1 MTGVLGGGFQM
12 LRLKPIMAGAA
23 LAAALAAG
31 QAQAATWLLTYTS
44 TTGAPLSANLTL
56 QASDVMNAV
65 GGFDALGIS
74 GAVDGDTITGL
85 IANPSQPLAHYSA
98 DGMFIY
104 DNVVW
109 PTGAP
114 ALSNPGLFFSGAS
127 GNEYNLF
134 SDNATTYELY
144 RARSGVG
151 YLANSVGTLSVAEQ
165 VRSLSDSRAGA
176 IPEPG
181 TWLLMIIG
189 FGSIGAALRIRRRPA
204 PIA

>member
-1 MTGVLGGGFQM
+1 MTGVHGWGLEM
-12 LRLKPIMAGAA
+12 LNLKTILAGLTAA
-23 LAAALAAG
+23 IALSAG
-31 QAQAATWLLTYTS
+31 QAHASTWLLTYTS
-44 TTGAPLSANLTL
+44 GDGAPFTANLTL
-56 QASDVMNAV
+56 DASDVMNAV
-65 GGFDALGIS
+65 GGFDALSLS
-74 GAVDGDTITGL
+74 GDVDGDAITGL

-144 RARSGVG
+144 RAQSGVG
-151 YLANSVGTLSVAEQ
+151 YLAHSVGTLGL
-165 VRSLSDSRAGA
+165 RSEASRDLNARTGA

-181 TWLLMIIG
+181 AWVMMIVG
-189 FGSIGAALRIRRRPA
+189 FGGIGAALRMRRRPVA
-204 PIA
+204 VA

>member
-1 MTGVLGGGFQM
+1 MTGVHGWGSRM
-12 LRLKPIMAGAA
+12 RLKTMLAGLTAA
-23 LAAALAAG
+23 VALTAG
-31 QAQAATWLLTYTS
+31 QAHAATWLLTYTS
-44 TTGAPLSANLTL
+44 SNGAPLIANLTL
-56 QASDVMNAV
+56 NASDTLNAV
-65 GGFDALGIS
+65 GGFDALSIS
-74 GAVDGDTITGL
+74 GDVDGDAITGL

-114 ALSNPGLFFSGAS
+114 QLSNPGLFFSGAS

-144 RARSGVG
+144 RAQSGVG
-151 YLANSVGTLSVAEQ
+151 YLAHSVGTLGLAQQ
-165 VRSLSDSRAGA
+165 VRNDARTGA

-181 TWLLMIIG
+181 VWLMMIIG
-189 FGSIGAALRIRRRPA
+189 FGGVGAALRMRRRPVSVA
-204 PIA
+204 

>member
-1 MTGVLGGGFQM
+1 M
-12 LRLKPIMAGAA
+12 LRLKTILAGLTAA
-23 LAAALAAG
+23 IALTAG
-31 QAQAATWLLTYTS
+31 QAHAGTWLLTYTS
-44 TTGAPLSANLTL
+44 STGSPFTANLTL
-56 QASDVMNAV
+56 DASDVMNTV
-65 GGFDALGIS
+65 GGFDALSLNGD
-74 GAVDGDTITGL
+74 VDGDAITGL

-165 VRSLSDSRAGA
+165 VRTVTDDRSGA
-176 IPEPG
+176 IPEPAS
-181 TWLLMIIG
+181 WLMMIVG
-189 FGSIGAALRIRRRPA
+189 FGAIGTALRMRRRA
-204 PIA
+204 ATFA

>member
-1 MTGVLGGGFQM
+1 M
-12 LRLKPIMAGAA
+12 LRLKTILAGVT
-23 LAAALAAG
+23 LAVVLAAG
-31 QAQAATWLLTYTS
+31 QAHAATWLLTYTS
-44 TTGAPLSANLTL
+44 TGGLPLVANLTL
-56 QASDVMNAV
+56 TASDVMNTV
-65 GGFDALGIS
+65 GGFDALSLS
-74 GAVDGDTITGL
+74 GAVDGDSITGL

-127 GNEYNLF
+127 GAEYNLF

-165 VRSLSDSRAGA
+165 VRGFPDPRAGG
-176 IPEPG
+176 IPEPA
-181 TWLLMIIG
+181 TWLMLIFG
-189 FGSIGAALRIRRRPA
+189 FGAIGAALRVRRHPA
-204 PIA
+204 SIA